1 MANKIVPSEIAGVSL
16 HNKVQK
22 KRTSTLLRELEEH
35 GVRGL
40 TSVKSQSDRIRLL
53 ATFIYENS
61 ETVA

>member
-1 MANKIVPSEIAGVSL
+1 MANKVVPSEIAGVTL
-16 HNKVQK
+16 HGKVQK

-53 ATFIYENS
+53 ATFIYDTEEAS
-61 ETVA
+61 A